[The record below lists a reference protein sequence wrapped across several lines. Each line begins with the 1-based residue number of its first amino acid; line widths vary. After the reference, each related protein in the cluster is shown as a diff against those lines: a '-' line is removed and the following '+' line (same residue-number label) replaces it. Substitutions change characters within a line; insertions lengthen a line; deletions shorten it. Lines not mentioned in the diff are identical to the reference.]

1 MADNYSHKNIPRR
14 IFRQVGMTTD
24 TFPYVGFD
32 STAIYA
38 GSVVALMSDVSTG
51 IADGVKAWTDG
62 DPMLGVAMKFTTNTN
77 DNPVQLPKAKYNGT
91 ITNATSIN
99 PMKYTFNAA
108 NDTSNATPYLDLVHV
123 DRFLPGD
130 IWEFTL
136 VDNAGTAVSTR
147 GTTTGSGKQGYF
159 LGINTTSPFALNET
173 TATTTGTGLD
183 FMVVNYR
190 GTQPVDTSRVYVTP
204 VFDVSKFNVAQS

>member
-24 TFPYVGFD
+24 TFPYVGYD
-32 STAIYA
+32 GTAIYA

-62 DPMLGVAMKFTTNTN
+62 DPMLGVATKFTTNTN
-77 DNPVQLPKAKYNGT
+77 DNPVQLPKAKYNGS
-91 ITNATSIN
+91 ITNATALS

-108 NDTSNATPYLDLVHV
+108 NDNSNATPYLELVHV

-136 VDNAGTAVSTR
+136 VTNAGDATAERNTAD
-147 GTTTGSGKQGYF
+147 SGKQGYF
-159 LGINTTSPFALNET
+159 LDVNVTLPFALDEST
-173 TATTTGTGLD
+173 HSTTGTGKA
-183 FMVVNYR
+183 FMVIDYR
-190 GTQPVDTSRVYVTP
+190 GKQPADTTKVYVTP
-204 VFDVSKFNVAQS
+204 VFDMSKFNIAQS